1 MFKQSPYILTLIE
14 EFVEGRTN
22 YIVTKYVPGVPPGVN
37 LLTYIQNKAKRS
49 RQSEE
54 NARNIFTQMALGV
67 QDMHRRGIVHGDL
80 NNMNVLITDYN
91 KDSDQTPDQQ
101 EVKIKIADFA
111 LAHPLQ
117 KSKTIIT
124 KNPGVIAKMSSS
136 VIYDTAWN
144 FQDDIRNLGVMLYQI
159 LSCRIP
165 KRRETVEMAVDA
177 TIKYEEKFAQPV
189 WKHISKNCKN
199 LISRMLDENAAK
211 RLTIE

>member
-14 EFVEGRTN
+14 EFVEGGSN

-91 KDSDQTPDQQ
+91 KDSDQTPD
-101 EVKIKIADFA
+101 
-111 LAHPLQ
+111 
-117 KSKTIIT
+117 
-124 KNPGVIAKMSSS
+124 
-136 VIYDTAWN
+136 
-144 FQDDIRNLGVMLYQI
+144 
-159 LSCRIP
+159 
-165 KRRETVEMAVDA
+165 
-177 TIKYEEKFAQPV
+177 
-189 WKHISKNCKN
+189 
-199 LISRMLDENAAK
+199 
-211 RLTIE
+211 